1 MSNVI
6 VYVFTFVSMMVVNCP
21 KYDNMSAC
29 LSMIDNISLY
39 YQDYQVFYRDH
50 VLKF

>member
-6 VYVFTFVSMMVVNCP
+6 TYVLTFVSMMVVNCP

-29 LSMIDNISLY
+29 LSMIDDISLY
-39 YQDYQVFYRDH
+39 YQDYQVFYHDYG
-50 VLKF
+50 LKF